1 MRTRI
6 RCPLCGALAWES
18 NFEKG
23 THNIDILVMDCKK
36 SKGKGHGRNTFKFY
50 QMVDKS
56 FKQRVL
62 EFLYRK
68 VESLEQYL
76 RIQIG
81 GIDWQKSENVWIQTA
96 QPTYFLT
103 ITESYTNPKINATPS
118 AFLQISPTNSKQKRD
133 LSKKR
138 FM

>member
-18 NFEKG
+18 NFKKAPY
-23 THNIDILVMDCKK
+23 NVDIFAMGCKK
-36 SKGKGHGRNTFKFY
+36 SLGKGHGRNTFKFFK
-50 QMVDKS
+50 MVDKS

-68 VESLEQYL
+68 IEKLEQNL

-96 QPTYFLT
+96 RPTSFLMMNV
-103 ITESYTNPKINATPS
+103 SSTNPKKNVTTS
-118 AFLQISPTNSKQKRD
+118 NFLKISPTSSRKKQD
-133 LSKKR
+133 MSKKQS
-138 FM
+138 M